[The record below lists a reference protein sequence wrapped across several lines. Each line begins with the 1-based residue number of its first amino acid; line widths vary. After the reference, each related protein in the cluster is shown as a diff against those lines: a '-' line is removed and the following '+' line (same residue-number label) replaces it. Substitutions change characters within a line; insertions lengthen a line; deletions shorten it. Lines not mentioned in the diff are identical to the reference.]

1 MNQVA
6 TKAVGKGVGGRSRAL
21 DVDHYVSLRI
31 RQRRIMLGLTQQ
43 QMAELIGVTYQQAHK
58 YETGINRIS
67 AGRLYQI
74 AQALGV
80 DIGYFFDDLDPEKQ
94 SRPKSTEM
102 MPQQRML
109 LELARNFAAIGNR
122 KHQDAICNLAR
133 VLASGERAE
142 S

>member
-1 MNQVA
+1 
-6 TKAVGKGVGGRSRAL
+6 
-21 DVDHYVSLRI
+21 
-31 RQRRIMLGLTQQ
+31 
-43 QMAELIGVTYQQAHK
+43 K

-80 DIGYFFDDLDPEKQ
+80 DIGYFFDDLDPDKQ